1 MENKQISHSQ
11 NKFKI
16 QSRLRATENRCIT
29 PKWKKVEIKKSDL
42 LLRVHDLAYKYKI
55 TCLGKSEVIE
65 RNLRNWHFK

>member
-1 MENKQISHSQ
+1 MDVQTSSYRKQVHNSKMEK
-11 NKFKI
+11 
-16 QSRLRATENRCIT
+16 SRN
-29 PKWKKVEIKKSDL
+29 KKSDL